1 MDKNNVTQNSK
12 KKKNNWSKIK
22 VDEAL
27 KKINN
32 EIYKRNKQ
40 ASIQIKLDDLS
51 EFVNNKITA
60 RGIAKGMVF
69 VQEDFNKNTLR
80 IEKMILSILLTD
92 EVEYQINTI
101 AKIKNIMRMEIW
113 PDIRFLMIHKAI
125 TPGEI
130 TELIRRQNTIDSV
143 IEKWE
148 TSMHIAISANR

>member
-1 MDKNNVTQNSK
+1 MDKNILQNQK
-12 KKKNNWSKIK
+12 KKKNNWSKSK

-51 EFVNNKITA
+51 EFINNKITA

-69 VQEDFNKNTLR
+69 VQEDFNRNILK
-80 IEKMILSILLTD
+80 IEKTIISILLTND
-92 EVEYQINTI
+92 IHQQINLLNDVKTY
-101 AKIKNIMRMEIW
+101 IKLEIW

-130 TELIRRQNTIDSV
+130 TELIKRQSAIDDV

-148 TSMHIAISANR
+148 ASMHIAISANR

>member
-1 MDKNNVTQNSK
+1 MDKNIIQNQK
-12 KKKNNWSKIK
+12 KKKNNWSKSK

-51 EFVNNKITA
+51 EFINNKITA

-69 VQEDFNKNTLR
+69 VQEDFNRNILK
-80 IEKMILSILLTD
+80 IEKTIISILLIND
-92 EVEYQINTI
+92 IHRQINLLNDV
-101 AKIKNIMRMEIW
+101 KKYIKLEIW

-130 TELIRRQNTIDSV
+130 TELIKRQSAIDDV

-148 TSMHIAISANR
+148 ASMHIAISANR